1 MLRKLPLIALL
12 SVLLPLQADARRA
25 PKTETI
31 YNPTITLNTKAKLD
45 QVKKGV
51 KLAVLNR
58 KWQISNEKGNAFDAT
73 YDSTQTWHHRGE
85 PWKATVHITYD
96 TKQVKIQYLSS
107 EGLSQEG
114 DQIHKN
120 YNSWIHNLEA
130 DIPIYVEREVTAS
143 Q

>member
-12 SVLLPLQADARRA
+12 SVLLPLQADARGR

-31 YNPTITLNTKAKLD
+31 YNPTITLSSKAKLAE
-45 QVKKGV
+45 VKKGV

-58 KWQISNEKGNAFDAT
+58 KWQIANEKGNEFDAT
-73 YDSTQTWHHRGE
+73 YDGAGGWHHRE
-85 PWKATVHITYD
+85 DFRATIHVSYD
-96 TKQVKIQYLSS
+96 TKQVKIAYVKS

-120 YNSWIHNLEA
+120 YNMWIKNLES

>member
-12 SVLLPLQADARRA
+12 SVLLPLQADARGHA
-25 PKTETI
+25 KTETI
-31 YNPTITLNTKAKLD
+31 YNPTVTLSTKATVA

-58 KWQISNEKGNAFDAT
+58 KWQIANEKGNAFDAT
-73 YDSTQTWHHRGE
+73 YDGAGGWHHRGGDF
-85 PWKATVHITYD
+85 KATIHVSYD
-96 TKQVKIQYLSS
+96 TKQVKIAYVSS

-120 YNSWIHNLEA
+120 YNMWIKNLES